1 MITLH
6 RQNAGSLVDLP
17 LHEAADDTATCAP
30 PTRLTGASGVTTA
43 AYESSTTPVSR
54 LPDLARPGT
63 MRAAM
68 CHEPVHERTSA
79 TVNIKSP
86 LSHRADGTT
95 TMTLSVTA
103 DDPLFSE
110 EVVTGLTKDHL
121 VRLATG
127 TLACVHARA
136 FLPAELRADLA
147 GLVDRMPLSSV
158 NSKRVNPPVLRFGPT
173 VNDFVAD
180 GQLDPGYWTHV
191 ESARTAWAAADLDPD
206 PLRICL
212 EGLGEVWGGPPEA
225 ARIAGRPVMAG
236 TIRESNGGLR
246 VHFDDVAREF
256 PRGLFDQKLVA
267 QLAIN
272 VYLMMPSVGG
282 ETTIWRR
289 TWEPTDEAA
298 RIGFGYDSEVVAGVQ
313 SVTVRPEPGDALV
326 FNPRFYHS
334 VAGGQDG
341 RRVSVA
347 MFIGITTGGNLAIWS

>member
-1 MITLH
+1 
-6 RQNAGSLVDLP
+6 
-17 LHEAADDTATCAP
+17 
-30 PTRLTGASGVTTA
+30 
-43 AYESSTTPVSR
+43 
-54 LPDLARPGT
+54 
-63 MRAAM
+63 
-68 CHEPVHERTSA
+68 
-79 TVNIKSP
+79 
-86 LSHRADGTT
+86 
-95 TMTLSVTA
+95 MTLAVTA
-103 DDPLFSE
+103 EDPYFSDE
-110 EVVTGLTKDHL
+110 AVTELTKDHL

-147 GLVDRMPLSSV
+147 ELVGRIPLSAV
-158 NSKRVNPPVLRFGPT
+158 NPERVNPPVLRFGPT
-173 VNDFVAD
+173 INDFVTD
-180 GQLDPGYWTHV
+180 GRLDPDYWTHV
-191 ESARTAWAAADLDPD
+191 ESARTAWAAAGLDLD

-212 EGLGEVWGGPPEA
+212 ERLGQAWGGPPEA
-225 ARIAGRPVMAG
+225 VRIGRRPVMAG

-282 ETTIWRR
+282 QTTIWRR
-289 TWEPTDEAA
+289 TWEPRDEAA
-298 RIGFGYDSEVVAGVQ
+298 RIGFGYDREVVAGIQ
-313 SVTVRPEPGDALV
+313 SVTVQPEPGDALV

-347 MFIGITTGGNLAIWS
+347 MFIGITTDGTLAIWS